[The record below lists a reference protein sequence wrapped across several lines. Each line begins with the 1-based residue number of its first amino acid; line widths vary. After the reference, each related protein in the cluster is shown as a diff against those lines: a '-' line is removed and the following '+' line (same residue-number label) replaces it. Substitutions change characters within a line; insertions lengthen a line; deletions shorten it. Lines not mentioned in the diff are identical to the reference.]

1 MIASNIFKWIGTLF
15 TEYLFTPFNEI
26 RFHAFSTTEFT
37 LLFIVEKIVFF
48 IIFTLLFFG
57 VNFIIS
63 KNKLTLD
70 NSYALLFYLLVISFF
85 STYLY
90 DYKVVLEYIIHL
102 LFLRKVYSLQTLNEV
117 FKKLF
122 DAGFWL
128 GGTVPYEPVF
138 NCIFSTSI
146 HWVNRS

>member
-1 MIASNIFKWIGTLF
+1 MLANFFGKSKPINFIVLLLLF
-15 TEYLFTPFNEI
+15 VCAFFLNS
-26 RFHAFSTTEFT
+26 FHAFSTTEFT

-102 LFLRKVYSLQTLNEV
+102 LFLRKVYSFWIFLDSIFYHYYY
-117 FKKLF
+117 FKVSPHTNIK
-122 DAGFWL
+122 W
-128 GGTVPYEPVF
+128 ESQ
-138 NCIFSTSI
+138 N
-146 HWVNRS
+146 